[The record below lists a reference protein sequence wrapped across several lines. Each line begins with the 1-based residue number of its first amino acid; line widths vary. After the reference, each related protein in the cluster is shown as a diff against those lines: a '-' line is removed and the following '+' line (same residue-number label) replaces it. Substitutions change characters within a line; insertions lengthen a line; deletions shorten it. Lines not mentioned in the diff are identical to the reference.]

1 MMKGGKKGRT
11 NKRTIWLMESLAQ
24 HGYDYQKMLTEFL
37 LKAAKGDKV
46 ALDMCHILVKLVPY
60 LANMPK
66 QDQAITSIDTLV
78 INRYV
83 NAGPTIPSIA
93 GTIEGEVIADSV
105 STIIP
110 SIEAHST
117 SQNKQH

>member
-1 MMKGGKKGRT
+1 MQKGSTKGRKY
-11 NKRTIWLMESLAQ
+11 KRTIWLMESLAA

-46 ALDMCHILVKLVPY
+46 ALDMGHILVKLVPY

-83 NAGPTIPSIA
+83 LPEGTQGPALAPPTS
-93 GTIEGEVIADSV
+93 IEGEVIADS
-105 STIIP
+105 IAGLDAP
-110 SIEAHST
+110 S
-117 SQNKQH
+117 

>member
-1 MMKGGKKGRT
+1 MQKGGKKGRT

-24 HGYDYQKMLTEFL
+24 HGYDYQAMLTKFL
-37 LKAAKGDKV
+37 LAAAKGDKV
-46 ALDMCHILVKLVPY
+46 ALDMAHLLVKLVPY

-83 NAGPTIPSIA
+83 MPEGVKPLIEGAIPTEVISDSIA
-93 GTIEGEVIADSV
+93 ELDA
-105 STIIP
+105 P
-110 SIEAHST
+110 R
-117 SQNKQH
+117 